1 MKNNN
6 NKTSKKDIV
15 KMIKTKTKKKM
26 KTLRSYLKTE
36 TQQELERKGIISAVS
51 ATSSLRT
58 SGVA

>member
-26 KTLRSYLKTE
+26 KTSMFLMLLTITLNNIKKQHQPKMQIEKVY
-36 TQQELERKGIISAVS
+36 I
-51 ATSSLRT
+51 
-58 SGVA
+58 